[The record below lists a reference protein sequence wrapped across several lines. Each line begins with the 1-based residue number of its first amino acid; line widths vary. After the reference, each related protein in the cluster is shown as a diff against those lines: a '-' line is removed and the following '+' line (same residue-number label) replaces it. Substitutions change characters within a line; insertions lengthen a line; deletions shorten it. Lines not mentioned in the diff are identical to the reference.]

1 MGHGANTRSI
11 CETRYW
17 RVAGCPASRRPRAIR
32 TVRQIPRPHRRRR
45 DPPRVDR
52 DYQRIFKRLVELG
65 VVAALVSKC
74 LSNEADVVDPHCAG
88 GRRER
93 QNTAAVAAVR
103 WFHGI
108 GGVGEQPVL
117 NADSEAR
124 KVLAGIPVA
133 DDRVRIQPSQL
144 LLQSRFDYVA
154 ARCLCS
160 RLVDFEFK

>member
-1 MGHGANTRSI
+1 
-11 CETRYW
+11 
-17 RVAGCPASRRPRAIR
+17 
-32 TVRQIPRPHRRRR
+32 
-45 DPPRVDR
+45 
-52 DYQRIFKRLVELG
+52 
-65 VVAALVSKC
+65 
-74 LSNEADVVDPHCAG
+74 
-88 GRRER
+88 
-93 QNTAAVAAVR
+93 VR

-124 KVLAGIPVA
+124 KVVAGIPVA

-160 RLVDFEFK
+160 RLVDFEFKQEVRVTDFVCAVEYPGFVG